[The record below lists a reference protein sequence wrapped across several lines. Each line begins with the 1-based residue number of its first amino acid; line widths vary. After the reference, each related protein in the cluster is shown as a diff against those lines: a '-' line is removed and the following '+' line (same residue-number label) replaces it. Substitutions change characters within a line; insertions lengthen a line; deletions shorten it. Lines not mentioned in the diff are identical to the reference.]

1 MNILLQTKGEK
12 EELCLA
18 IGSKILGLYLLVV
31 PLGPTQLQMILQRF
45 NVYAKTL
52 VRETGSKISAYAL
65 VNILQVFNVAL
76 ANNFKSEDQKDFLR
90 RTDFADPFVKLLA
103 YLNPTVRQETLKFF
117 QVR

>member
-1 MNILLQTKGEK
+1 
-12 EELCLA
+12 
-18 IGSKILGLYLLVV
+18 
-31 PLGPTQLQMILQRF
+31 MILQRF
-45 NVYAKTL
+45 NVYARTL

-76 ANNFKSEDQKDFLR
+76 ANNFKSQDQKDFLR